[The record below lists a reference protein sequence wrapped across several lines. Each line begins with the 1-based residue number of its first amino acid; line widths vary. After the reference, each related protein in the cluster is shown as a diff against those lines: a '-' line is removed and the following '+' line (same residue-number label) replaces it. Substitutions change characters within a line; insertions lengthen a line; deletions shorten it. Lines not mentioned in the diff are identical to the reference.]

1 MTTAQTAWGTAY
13 PAHVSAQANA
23 QAATQTKKD
32 ARSAYVAA
40 LRPLVKR
47 LQASA
52 AVDDAERANLGISA
66 PDTESTP
73 TSPPNSQ
80 PETPARAA

>member
-1 MTTAQTAWGTAY
+1 VTTAQTAWGTAY
-13 PAHVSAQANA
+13 PAHVSAQQNA
-23 QAATQTKKD
+23 QGATQTNKD

-52 AVDDAERANLGISA
+52 AADAAERANLGHTV
-66 PDTESTP
+66 P
-73 TSPPNSQ
+73 
-80 PETPARAA
+80 R